1 MSTLM
6 DHIDDIQTQLSA
18 LRIKPGDRIAFVG
31 PTGPPLAA
39 AIIAC
44 WRSGAV
50 VVPMSTRT
58 PKETLSQSIDMT
70 DCRLVFASEAY
81 LKVICDVA
89 MIPLEPS
96 VSGLE
101 RRFSGICWDQLD
113 LELDQE
119 ASIVLTSGS
128 GGVPKAV
135 LHTLGNHYYSA
146 LGADENCPFTRDDV
160 WLASLPMSHVSGLS
174 LLMRA
179 LIYGGGIEFMA
190 PKESLA
196 QAIQAEGL
204 THLSLVPTQLKRLL
218 ADSSDAD
225 VLQRF
230 KAILIGGAPC
240 PTELVEQCV
249 HRGLPIYLTYG
260 CTEMA
265 SQVTTTPLL
274 NADARDLNH
283 SGGVLPH
290 RELEITPQG
299 EIRVR
304 GLTLFKGYVTTRW
317 LEAPFDVD
325 GWFYTGDLGSLDAQG
340 CLTVHG
346 RKDTLFISGGENIYP
361 EPIEKAILVLD
372 GVEKCLVVP
381 VESETYG
388 KRPVAFVKMT
398 DDILPERA
406 FFQERL
412 HGLESFRIP
421 DQFYAWPA
429 HVDDTVKVSRSEFI
443 DSIRN

>member
-1 MSTLM
+1 ME
-6 DHIDDIQTQLSA
+6 HIDDIQTQLSA
-18 LRIKPGDRIAFVG
+18 LRIKPGDRIALIAPNG
-31 PTGPPLAA
+31 PHLAA
-39 AIIAC
+39 AIVAC

-50 VVPMSTRT
+50 VIPMSTRT
-58 PKETLSQSIDMT
+58 PKETLSQSIDML

-89 MIPLEPS
+89 MIPLDAAPE
-96 VSGLE
+96 GGDT
-101 RRFSGICWDQLD
+101 RFSGICWDQLD
-113 LELDQE
+113 LQLDQD

-128 GGVPKAV
+128 SGIPKAV

-146 LGADENCPFTRDDV
+146 LGADENCPFGQDDV
-160 WLASLPMSHVSGLS
+160 WLASLPMYHISGLS

-179 LIYGGGIEFMA
+179 LLYGGGIEFMS

-196 QAIQAEGL
+196 RAIQTEGL

-218 ADSSDAD
+218 AESAAIEA
-225 VLQRF
+225 LQRF

-240 PTELVEQCV
+240 PSELVEQCV
-249 HRGLPIYLTYG
+249 QRGLPIYLTYG

-265 SQVTTTPLL
+265 SQVTTSPLL
-274 NADARDLNH
+274 NADARDLGS
-283 SGGVLPH
+283 SGRALPY
-290 RELEITPQG
+290 RELEVTAEG

-304 GLTLFKGYVTTRW
+304 GLTLFKGYVTDRW
-317 LEAPFDVD
+317 LEAPFSTN

-346 RKDTLFISGGENIYP
+346 RKDTMFISGGENIYP
-361 EPIEKAILVLD
+361 EPIEKAILALD
-372 GVEKCLVVP
+372 TVEQCMVVP
-381 VESETYG
+381 VADETYG

-398 DDILPERA
+398 DDVLPDRA
-406 FFQERL
+406 YFQERL

-421 DQFYAWPA
+421 ERFYAWPEG
-429 HVDDTVKVSRSEFI
+429 VDDTVKASRSELI
-443 DSIRN
+443 NSITN